1 MSENN
6 NTCGIYN
13 DLDNKWII
21 YAYRNNYVKLYY
33 AGVEKLATNN
43 GGVTVTGTVTATT
56 FSGNATTATTATNQS
71 GGTVSAST
79 GSFSSAI
86 YYNEWIRNNGTNA
99 SGLYWHNSSNPGF
112 AWHIFPENQSDMTFR
127 TGSGNGGIKGT
138 VGNNT
143 ARGYIHWTT
152 GNEIGFLNSSRQWS
166 LRMDN
171 SKNCEFYGKV
181 GIKTGSPNFPLT
193 INSTF
198 TTTLDGWVHQ
208 PFIRMYSGLGQWSIV
223 TDQGGGGNQNLYWQ
237 ATNGYGTLRNVIT
250 FENDQAKGY
259 VVNANTFTGQHRNMV
274 KDIKIQDIHNYV
286 GFIVSADNNEYVKL
300 NGEVVRGSNAITINE
315 SVPVV
320 SLSNV
325 AYDKRC
331 FGVIS
336 GAEDSNERTDN
347 YGRLKVIFDK
357 EAGDTRTF
365 INSLG
370 EGAVWVIN
378 SNGPLESGDYI
389 TTSNVAGYGQKQDSE
404 FLANY
409 TVAKITMDCDFNPM
423 TQPVQIIK
431 KEMSNVNYWINTVYE
446 NVSEEEYSN
455 LDDSVRTTTTEIYY
469 SNEDD
474 EITSDTYNTLE
485 SNVQST
491 YTELTRIIYQK
502 ISTEESKTEQE
513 GWTLDVRQ
521 ELANA
526 LDEHGQLQWEDH
538 PTETEKAY
546 KIRYLTADGTQTDE
560 ANAVH
565 IAAFVGCTYHCG

>member
-1 MSENN
+1 MKYAEINLDTLEIVDVYNNAHLTNELSEKLVEIPSNLN
-6 NTCGIYN
+6 YQCIE
-13 DLDNKWII
+13 
-21 YAYRNNYVKLYY
+21 AYRNAEGRIALRHISNVKIMNEISKSNMEELRRKRNALLAETDKYV
-33 AGVEKLATNN
+33 ATD
-43 GGVTVTGTVTATT
+43 
-56 FSGNATTATTATNQS
+56 FPHK
-71 GGTVSAST
+71 
-79 GSFSSAI
+79 SSEDVQVWLDYRQAL
-86 YYNEWIRNNGTNA
+86 RD
-99 SGLYWHNSSNPGF
+99 LP
-112 AWHIFPENQSDMTFR
+112 
-127 TGSGNGGIKGT
+127 
-138 VGNNT
+138 NNT
-143 ARGYIHWTT
+143 
-152 GNEIGFLNSSRQWS
+152 
-166 LRMDN
+166 
-171 SKNCEFYGKV
+171 
-181 GIKTGSPNFPLT
+181 
-193 INSTF
+193 
-198 TTTLDGWVHQ
+198 
-208 PFIRMYSGLGQWSIV
+208 
-223 TDQGGGGNQNLYWQ
+223 
-237 ATNGYGTLRNVIT
+237 RNVDA
-250 FENDQAKGY
+250 NGAKWPKLGECPSIPR
-259 VVNANTFTGQHRNMV
+259 TIIFTGQQTCSVSDDTAEEGMV
-274 KDIKIQDIHNYV
+274 VCANQNKYGDKGTQC
-286 GFIVSADNNEYVKL
+286 
-300 NGEVVRGSNAITINE
+300 SNAITINE
-315 SVPVV
+315 STPNV
-320 SLSNV
+320 SLCCTV
-325 AYDKRC
+325 MDKSC

-336 GAEDSNERTDN
+336 Q
-347 YGRLKVIFDK
+347 
-357 EAGDTRTF
+357 TF
-365 INSLG
+365 GHKRAYINSVG
-370 EGAVWVIN
+370 EGAMWVTDI
-378 SNGPLESGDYI
+378 NGPLESGDYI

-409 TVAKITMDCDFNPM
+409 TVGKITMDCDFNPK

-431 KEMSNVNYWINTVYE
+431 KEMSNVNYWFNTVYE